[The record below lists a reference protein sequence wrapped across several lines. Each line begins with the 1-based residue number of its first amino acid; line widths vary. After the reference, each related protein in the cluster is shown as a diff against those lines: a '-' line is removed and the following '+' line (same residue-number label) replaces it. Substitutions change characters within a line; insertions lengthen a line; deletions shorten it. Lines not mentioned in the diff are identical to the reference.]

1 MHLTSRGINHAKR
14 RPLISPVNSDS
25 TTRSD
30 LKGDNH
36 NTSRF
41 KHHTRKTH
49 QHNLSSVGP
58 ELN

>member
-14 RPLISPVNSDS
+14 RPLISLVNSDS

-30 LKGDNH
+30 LKRDSH
-36 NTSRF
+36 NTNRF
-41 KHHTRKTH
+41 KHRTQKTH
-49 QHNLSSVGP
+49 RHNLSSVGP